1 LGIIIPRMPLK
12 PEAALRKRV
21 KTLERHK
28 ATYDMMIDFLKT
40 HPTIVTECSIH
51 QLTGKLGL
59 KFGEYALA
67 VPYHTKGGGFT
78 LRLIKSGE
86 DWTNNHDSNE
96 MFGKRLAAEDITNM
110 PDEELEKLL
119 DSVRQ
124 EANPDGDFDDE
135 EEDDE
140 S

>member
-1 LGIIIPRMPLK
+1 MPLK
-12 PEAALRKRV
+12 PETALRKRV
-21 KTLERHK
+21 ETLERHK
-28 ATYDMMIDFLKT
+28 AMYDMMIDFLKT

-86 DWTNNHDSNE
+86 DWTNNHDFYE

-110 PDEELEKLL
+110 PDEELAKLL
-119 DSVRQ
+119 ETLFL
-124 EANPDGDFDDE
+124 EANPDGDFDED
-135 EEDDE
+135 DDE